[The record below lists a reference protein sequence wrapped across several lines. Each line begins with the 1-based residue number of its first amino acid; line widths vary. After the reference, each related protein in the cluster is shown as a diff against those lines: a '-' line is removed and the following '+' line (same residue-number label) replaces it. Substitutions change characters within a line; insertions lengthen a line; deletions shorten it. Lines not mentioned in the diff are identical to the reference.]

1 MFLLL
6 HSLLFFH
13 ALHHL
18 LYHLFFLFF
27 CLFSYVLS
35 PVYSHRAVKMALCTV
50 LAGWRSVLSV
60 LLLLFLFICFIS
72 PNHSLWTYDC
82 KTLLHICAV
91 IAGLTRS
98 GKCYFLPRFMPSM
111 PVELWTGLDCGY
123 RRTPL
128 KLTLTL
134 SPVEFG
140 RFIHKRHSFLHPISL
155 ASWIPFSLVVV
166 QHQQQVS
173 REVNLNNLRFCM
185 AASVLD
191 GVLLFSLE
199 SGTIK
204 MPLANKDHSQIKQ
217 LF

>member
-1 MFLLL
+1 MLL
-6 HSLLFFH
+6 SSAIH
-13 ALHHL
+13 AIYARGTLDGFRL
-18 LYHLFFLFF
+18 WVPADSEKLQMKAWQM
-27 CLFSYVLS
+27 SE
-35 PVYSHRAVKMALCTV
+35 
-50 LAGWRSVLSV
+50 
-60 LLLLFLFICFIS
+60 
-72 PNHSLWTYDC
+72 NHCESE
-82 KTLLHICAV
+82 
-91 IAGLTRS
+91 
-98 GKCYFLPRFMPSM
+98 M
-111 PVELWTGLDCGY
+111 
-123 RRTPL
+123 
-128 KLTLTL
+128 L

-140 RFIHKRHSFLHPISL
+140 RFIHKTHSFLHPISL

-204 MPLANKDHSQIKQ
+204 MPLVNKDHSQIKQ